1 MTRAIHRARLERRG
15 AVAALVLGIALAC
28 AGVALAG
35 AAERFVLEPTEMRR
49 ETGFAW
55 YVSLP
60 PSWQAGAD
68 DVEHPQRS
76 RAVVLED
83 GRPLGPAHAVHA
95 TIREQGRGAFS
106 HWLDQVYFSSSD
118 GSDPRSN
125 GREYVIEIPDAPGD
139 DRQSPAGGAAPAG
152 ASTTE

>member
-1 MTRAIHRARLERRG
+1 MVRARARPRGVLRR
-15 AVAALVLGIALAC
+15 V
-28 AGVALAG
+28 LAG
-35 AAERFVLEPTEMRR
+35 SGPAVLVTHDVLDAV
-49 ETGFAW
+49 T
-55 YVSLP
+55 L
-60 PSWQAGAD
+60 AD
-68 DVEHPQRS
+68 HV
-76 RAVVLED
+76 VVLED

>member
-125 GREYVIEIPDAPGD
+125 GREYVIEIPDAASG
-139 DRQSPAGGAAPAG
+139 RQSPAGGAAPAG

>member
-118 GSDPRSN
+118 SSDPRSN
-125 GREYVIEIPDAPGD
+125 GREYVIEIPDAASG
-139 DRQSPAGGAAPAG
+139 RQSPVGATAPAG